1 MSPVPVLAQLREFE
15 RLAAQ
20 ALVRSRTTPA
30 KRAAINA
37 PMQRTRADL
46 IKLAMIAVQGWIEQ
60 SKLQTRLV
68 MQVHD
73 ELVLEVPQS
82 ELEQVKAKVPE
93 LMAGVAKLEVPL
105 VADPGVGDNWDEAH

>member
-1 MSPVPVLAQLREFE
+1 
-15 RLAAQ
+15 
-20 ALVRSRTTPA
+20 
-30 KRAAINA
+30 
-37 PMQRTRADL
+37 MQGTAADL

-60 SKLQTRLV
+60 SKLQTRLI

-82 ELEQVKAKVPE
+82 ELEKVKAKVPE